1 MPYHPEARPG
11 ETFVG
16 NLCGES
22 YDISRWPTARFA
34 DKAYDIYGVLL
45 PAESYKALI
54 IGDADLAA
62 YNAHMDAEFR
72 KIKYGRPR

>member
-16 NLCGES
+16 NFCWGS

-34 DKAYDIYGVLL
+34 DNAYDIDGVLL
-45 PAESYKALI
+45 PSESYKALI
-54 IGDADLAA
+54 IGNADLPA

-72 KIKYGRPR
+72 KIRDGRFR